1 MDPFKVS
8 PAGAS
13 TKMVAQYAQNIKSG
27 KFRKFDYGRRDN
39 LEVYGQEE
47 PPEYKV
53 EMVSVP
59 IATYRGLSDFAT
71 PEEVR
76 IYNCHFK

>member
-1 MDPFKVS
+1 MTPKVS

-13 TKMVAQYAQNIKSG
+13 TKMVAQYAQNIKSR
-27 KFRKFDYGRRDN
+27 KFRKFDYGLREN

-53 EMVSVP
+53 EMVTVP